1 MTEFFGLRRRRQ
13 ARRLARMNTI
23 ISHKD
28 LVVWQKAITLAC
40 RVYAGSALLPKHE
53 RFGVQPQLRRAAVC
67 VASKIAEGHARRNR
81 TEFIQCLYAAR
92 SALAE
97 LETQYTIAR
106 NQQWL
111 TDADAALED
120 IAAVARLLNGLI
132 RSLVSSDR
140 AAHAKACA
148 PTIRD
153 DHPPRPPR
161 THT

>member
-1 MTEFFGLRRRRQ
+1 MSS
-13 ARRLARMNTI
+13 I
-23 ISHKD
+23 VSHKD

-40 RVYAGSALLPKHE
+40 RVYAGSALLPRHE
-53 RFGVQPQLRRAAVC
+53 RFGLQSQLRRAAVC
-67 VASKIAEGHARRNR
+67 VASQIAEGHARRNR

-97 LETQYTIAR
+97 LETQYTIAYR
-106 NQQWL
+106 QKWPI
-111 TDADAALED
+111 DAQATLED

-148 PTIRD
+148 PTITTDR
-153 DHPPRPPR
+153 PPRPHQ

>member
-1 MTEFFGLRRRRQ
+1 
-13 ARRLARMNTI
+13 MNSI
-23 ISHKD
+23 VSHKD

-40 RVYAGSALLPKHE
+40 RVYAGTALLPKHE
-53 RFGVQPQLRRAAVC
+53 RFGMQPQLRRAAVC
-67 VASKIAEGHARRNR
+67 VASKISEGHARHNR

-111 TDADAALED
+111 TDADAALQD

-140 AAHAKACA
+140 TAHAEACA
-148 PTIRD
+148 PTIRA

>member
-1 MTEFFGLRRRRQ
+1 MSS
-13 ARRLARMNTI
+13 I
-23 ISHKD
+23 VSHKD
-28 LVVWQKAITLAC
+28 LVVWRKAITLAC

-92 SALAE
+92 SALTE

-106 NQQWL
+106 HQQWL

-120 IAAVARLLNGLI
+120 IAAVGRLLNGLI

-140 AAHAKACA
+140 AAHAKACVPA
-148 PTIRD
+148 ITT

>member
-1 MTEFFGLRRRRQ
+1 MS
-13 ARRLARMNTI
+13 TI
-23 ISHKD
+23 VSHKD
-28 LVVWQKAITLAC
+28 LLVWQKAITLAC

-53 RFGVQPQLRRAAVC
+53 RFGLQPRLRHAAVS

-97 LETQYTIAR
+97 LETQYTIVR
-106 NQQWL
+106 HQQWL
-111 TDADAALED
+111 TDADATLED

-148 PTIRD
+148 PTITAA
-153 DHPPRPPR
+153 HPPRPPR

>member
-1 MTEFFGLRRRRQ
+1 MSS
-13 ARRLARMNTI
+13 I
-23 ISHKD
+23 VSHKD
-28 LVVWQKAITLAC
+28 LIVWQKAITLAC

-106 NQQWL
+106 HQQWL
-111 TDADAALED
+111 TDADAVLED
-120 IAAVARLLNGLI
+120 IAAIARLLNGLI

-140 AAHAKACA
+140 VAHAKACA
-148 PTIRD
+148 PTIRG
-153 DHPPRPPR
+153 DHPPRPHR